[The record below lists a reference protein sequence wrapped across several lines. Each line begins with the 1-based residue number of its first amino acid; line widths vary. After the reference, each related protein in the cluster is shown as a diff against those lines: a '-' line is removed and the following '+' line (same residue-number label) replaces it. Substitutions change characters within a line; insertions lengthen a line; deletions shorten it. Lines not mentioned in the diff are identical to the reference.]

1 MLTWQLKWNRGKAPI
16 SGFLFPEVCLVPTQ
30 TNTEMPSV
38 SAPMR
43 RRGDGLGAFTESKST
58 NVHRQMADGF
68 FFEDSEGKKQ
78 KGQIGTV

>member
-1 MLTWQLKWNRGKAPI
+1 MAAQVEQRKAPI

-43 RRGDGLGAFTESKST
+43 RRGDGLGAFTESNST

-68 FFEDSEGKKQ
+68 FLKTAREKT
-78 KGQIGTV
+78 KGTNWDGLA